1 VTRMEASAALSIEK
15 PTIIALLFR
24 RVGDSLMATP
34 ALRNVRAWRP
44 QARIVV
50 LAESS
55 VRRVFEGNP
64 AVSEIFDIPP
74 RRKSLEFWHVL
85 QLVRRQRPQIT
96 LDFLSDPR
104 SALLSRMSGAPVRV
118 GIGYRGRRWAYT
130 RWIPCQDP
138 QQPLYSAEHKL
149 KLSKLWG
156 DAAQS
161 DATLDFFLCPEDEL
175 AASHLWER
183 EGWGSET
190 NVIALGVHS
199 RREHKR
205 WPPEQFAKVAQ
216 RLIQELN
223 VVIALIAGPGEEA
236 GVRNVLELIHDRR
249 AHMISPKGLGALAA
263 CLKRCRL
270 FIGNDGG
277 PKHLAVAVG
286 TPTLTLFGAEPS
298 EFWTPPGDARHVAL
312 GGTRSEKPDLE
323 SLTSD
328 EVFES
333 AHRLYERTA

>member
-1 VTRMEASAALSIEK
+1 MEK
-15 PTIIALLFR
+15 PTIVALLFR

-34 ALRNVRAWRP
+34 ALRSVRALRP
-44 QARIVV
+44 QARVIV
-50 LAESS
+50 LAENA
-55 VRRVFEGNP
+55 VARVFEGNP
-64 AVSEIFDIPP
+64 AVSEIIPIPP
-74 RRKSLEFWHVL
+74 RRQGLELLHVL

-104 SALLSRMSGAPVRV
+104 SALLSRMSGAPIRV

-149 KLSKLWG
+149 QLSKLWG
-156 DAAQS
+156 VAAQGS
-161 DATLDFFLCPEDEL
+161 AKLDFFLYPEDEQ
-175 AASHLWER
+175 AASHLWEQ
-183 EGWGSET
+183 EGWQSET
-190 NVIALGVHS
+190 DVVALGVHS

-205 WPPEQFAKVAQ
+205 WPPEQFAEVAQ
-216 RLIQELN
+216 RLIQKYG
-223 VVIALIAGPGEEA
+223 VAIALLAGPGEETA
-236 GVRNVLELIHDRR
+236 VHRIMGLIHDER
-249 AHMISPKGLGALAA
+249 ARVLSPQGLGALAA

-277 PKHLAVAVG
+277 PKHLAVAVE

-298 EFWTPPGDARHVAL
+298 EFWTPPADSRHVAL
-312 GGTRSEKPDLE
+312 GGVRSGKPGLGA
-323 SLTSD
+323 LTSD

-333 AHRLYERTA
+333 ARRLYERTA